1 MSTGGID
8 LFRRTGPLKTNEP
21 PHSGWKEPLQ
31 RQPGQAALMRVIT
44 IDGPAGSGKSSA
56 ARELARQLG
65 WAYVTTGAI
74 YRTLALM
81 FVESGKSYTNEE
93 HAEGFV
99 SFLTERYRQDSRSG
113 SVWLGDRD
121 VSTEI
126 RRPDISEM
134 ASIVAQNATIRQKLL
149 PVQRKVVLACN
160 GAVVDGRDMGT
171 VVFPQA
177 PLKVFLSA
185 SAEERARRR
194 ADENKA
200 RGEPIDLEAL
210 VREIHER
217 DERDASRDCAPMKP
231 ADDAVLIDSTVL
243 NLDQVLSQ
251 IIALCAQ
258 RGLIPVSHPT

>member
-1 MSTGGID
+1 MA
-8 LFRRTGPLKTNEP
+8 LFRLEMLQHAESPSQ
-21 PHSGWKEPLQ
+21 SGWNALDPQ
-31 RQPGQAALMRVIT
+31 RSDGSAVMRVIT

-56 ARELARQLG
+56 ARELARRLG

-81 FVESGKSYTNEE
+81 FVESGKNHKDAE
-93 HAEGFV
+93 HSERFV
-99 SFLTERYRQDSRSG
+99 SFLTERYRQDPRTG
-113 SVWLGDRD
+113 LVWLGDRD

-126 RRPDISEM
+126 RRPEISEM
-134 ASIVAQNATIRQKLL
+134 SSIVAQSAAIRKKLL
-149 PVQRKVVLACN
+149 PVQRKVVQSCN

-194 ADENKA
+194 AEENKA
-200 RGEPIDLEAL
+200 RGEPIDLESL

-231 ADDAVLIDSTVL
+231 ADDAILIDSTAMS
-243 NLDQVLSQ
+243 LDQVINQ

-258 RGLIPVSHPT
+258 RGLIPVSQPT